1 VQRHSALFAL
11 AALVPATL
19 PAQADPVAR
28 LARLVEDGRV
38 QVRFDDQRGYL
49 PWLLEALGIPEESQM
64 LVFSKT
70 SVQGIRV
77 SPDYPRR
84 LFFNDSAIVGS
95 VKGGPLELA
104 AQDPERGMVFYF
116 FDQNRFRSD
125 RPTASPKAA
134 SPFSRRE
141 DCVHCHAGKSG
152 AAAELL
158 IRSVVTSDNGAPLI
172 GRAALDT
179 DDRTPFDK
187 LWGGWY
193 VTGRSEARHMG
204 NSVVDQRGKTVA
216 VEPPGSSDIVALMV
230 FEHQMHMMNL
240 IAEARTPDCV
250 NELVDYMLFVDEAPL
265 AGKVEGSSGFA
276 QKFTSRGPRDSR
288 GRSLRDLDL
297 NRRLMR
303 YPCSYMIYSEAFD
316 AIPAPV
322 KAAIYRRMWEVLG
335 KRDEA
340 DRRAIVEILRETKP
354 GLPDYFS
361 SGAR

>member
-1 VQRHSALFAL
+1 VG
-11 AALVPATL
+11 
-19 PAQADPVAR
+19 R
-28 LARLVEDGRV
+28 LGRLVEDGRV
-38 QVRFDDQRGYL
+38 QVRFDSQRGYL

-77 SPDYPRR
+77 SPEYPRR

-116 FDQNRFRSD
+116 FDQNRFRND
-125 RPTASPKAA
+125 QLLARPGAA

-141 DCVHCHAGKSG
+141 DCLHCHAAKSG

-158 IRSVVTSDNGAPLI
+158 IRSVLTSDNGTPLI
-172 GRAALDT
+172 GHAALDT
-179 DDRTPFDK
+179 DDRTPFGK

-193 VTGRSEARHMG
+193 VTGKSEARHMG

-216 VEPPGSSDIVALMV
+216 LEPPGSSDIVALMV
-230 FEHQMHMMNL
+230 FEHQIHMMNL
-240 IAEARTPDCV
+240 IAQARTADRV

-276 QKFTSRGPRDSR
+276 RKFMARGPRDSK

-297 NRRLMR
+297 HRRLLR

-322 KAAIYRRMWEVLG
+322 KAAIYRRMREVLD
-335 KRDEA
+335 RQDEA
-340 DRRAIVEILRETKP
+340 DRRAVLEILRDTKP
-354 GLPDYFS
+354 DFPAS
-361 SGAR
+361 P